1 MISVD
6 DIENNL
12 SLDGDDF
19 AVLIGNR
26 EWMVQNTIPLPKQVD
41 QLMTRQEEQGQTAVL
56 VAVDGILIMFELIYL
71 FLARGSEMSI
81 LR

>member
-56 VAVDGILIMFELIYL
+56 VAVDGILNARIDLS
-71 FLARGSEMSI
+71 FLARDSEMSI